1 MCRPVATNQLARANG
16 FPLRQRDQRFTCE
29 GFERGLV
36 ETGCDFRMSEIKFI
50 VEHLNQ
56 KPFNRDLTLVSF
68 DELSPFE
75 LLQLLNDVLEYLD
88 PQLHKVDLREESQAK
103 EGATA
108 NRMMDFLR
116 ILKFKVPQNNAERFK
131 IALGNGDRSAV
142 YHVLHYLLSRL
153 EPLKTRAYLARFL
166 VNVEI
171 PSAFLHDEAIQ
182 DVYQHYKQLQREFK
196 ETHKAVESLRH
207 NTMQPG
213 ELKREI
219 AQLEEEKG
227 QLIEK
232 INNLKR
238 KTEDMPGFKELYD
251 VTSALRREQED
262 ETKLLDQG
270 REQQASL
277 EMCQRKLE
285 ELRRRY
291 EELSASQRDDDP
303 DELLS
308 RMEREVQEQ
317 HDLLEEKIPGELQ
330 EAYDRLGDVERG
342 LSEPIKTQSDVDEV
356 EARVLKTRR
365 EIDSLQEQVDRSRRL
380 SGSDDKLKMFR
391 QQGAMIQ
398 KKLQQKT
405 RELEEVL
412 DDVQRLD
419 KELAD
424 KERALAGM
432 AGSQSMRKS
441 DFRQYASEL
450 RQKTQEYKRKK
461 QELSALRA
469 ETVILARTETILRS
483 RGENVEE
490 FLKALE
496 RGKGVEG
503 AAQMEQELEDV
514 SKKAADLNKNKKMT
528 LEEISEI
535 VRQLKDTLA
544 KRKQKLTPQIEKL
557 RSVREKFKN
566 LEHDYL
572 DKKALYDNTA
582 VGLESE
588 RIKLE
593 NECNALQGECIR
605 EESRFHYL
613 HCLTD
618 IANVQLNRVQDEL
631 AFQRGEGRLLRDFK
645 AYKDLYHHKIQQQEQ
660 LSKELRKKQRN
671 LKENAP
677 VNTEQRQ
684 MFVDLKRLL
693 QLKARVAQQSQ
704 RPGFSDNV
712 FDLNN
717 DSGGANIM
725 TIDQ

>member
-1 MCRPVATNQLARANG
+1 
-16 FPLRQRDQRFTCE
+16 
-29 GFERGLV
+29 
-36 ETGCDFRMSEIKFI
+36 MSEIRFI
-50 VEHLNQ
+50 VERLNQ

-68 DELSPFE
+68 DELGPFE
-75 LLQLLNDVLEYLD
+75 LLQLLNNVLEYLD
-88 PQLHKVDLREESQAK
+88 PHLHKVDLREENQSR

-108 NRMMDFLR
+108 SRMTDFLR
-116 ILKFKVPQNNAERFK
+116 ILKYKIPDSNVERFK
-131 IALGNGDRSAV
+131 ASLGNGERSTV
-142 YHVLHYLLSRL
+142 YPILHYLLSRL
-153 EPLKTRAYLARFL
+153 EPMKTRAYLARYL

-182 DVYQHYKQLQREFK
+182 DVYQHYKQCQREFK
-196 ETHKAVESLRH
+196 ETHKAVENLRH
-207 NTMQPG
+207 STMQPG

-232 INNLKR
+232 IAQLKR
-238 KTEDMPGFKELYD
+238 KTEDMPGFQELYD

-262 ETKLLDQG
+262 ETKLQDQG
-270 REQQASL
+270 REQQAAL
-277 EMCQRKLE
+277 EASERRLA

-291 EELSASQRDDDP
+291 DELSAAQRDDDP

-308 RMEREVQEQ
+308 RLEREVHEQ
-317 HDLLEEKIPGELQ
+317 REALESELPRQ
-330 EAYDRLGDVERG
+330 LQDAYDRLGDVERG
-342 LSEPIKTQSDVDEV
+342 LSEPIKTQSDVDDMES
-356 EARVLKTRR
+356 RVIKARR

-380 SGSDDKLKMFR
+380 NGGDDKLKMFR

-398 KKLQQKT
+398 KKLQQKDS
-405 RELEEVL
+405 ELEEVR
-412 DDVQRLD
+412 DEAQRLD

-424 KERALAGM
+424 KERALAAS
-432 AGSQSMRKS
+432 AGAHPGRRG
-441 DFRQYASEL
+441 DFRQYANEL
-450 RQKTQEYKRKK
+450 RQKTQEYRRKK
-461 QELSALRA
+461 QELAALRA
-469 ETVILARTETILRS
+469 ETVILTRTETILRS

-490 FLKALE
+490 FLKAME

-514 SKKAADLNKNKKMT
+514 SKRAADLNKNKKMT

-544 KRKQKLTPQIEKL
+544 KRKAKLNPQITKL
-557 RSVREKFKN
+557 RAVREKFKD

-572 DKKALYDNTA
+572 DKKAVYENTA

-593 NECNALQGECIR
+593 SNCNALQSEAIR

-645 AYKDLYHHKIQQQEQ
+645 SYKDLYQQKIQQQEQ
-660 LSKELRKKQRN
+660 LSKELRKKQKG

-693 QLKARVAQQSQ
+693 HAKLGVAQQSQ
-704 RPGFSDNV
+704 IPGGYSDGGSNV
-712 FDLNN
+712 LDLNN